1 MTTVMLVDDS
11 RTVLMSM
18 SAILTKSGFEVV
30 TATDGSDALGKLD
43 EAKPNI
49 IISDLNMPTMD
60 GYEAIQNLRRDLSL
74 AGMPIVVLTSEH
86 GPGIERRVL
95 DLGADDYVLKPF
107 DAGVL
112 ISRVQAVFRR
122 LETKAA

>member
-1 MTTVMLVDDS
+1 MTTVLLVDDS

-60 GYEAIQNLRRDLSL
+60 GLTFVREARKRPGVRFTPILMLTTESAQAKRQEAKA
-74 AGMPIVVLTSEH
+74 AGATGWLVKPV
-86 GPGIERRVL
+86 GPEE
-95 DLGADDYVLKPF
+95 
-107 DAGVL
+107 L
-112 ISRVQAVFRR
+112 ISVIRQVVPGA
-122 LETKAA
+122 